1 MAGKSA
7 NASLDEERKK
17 NLATKSQKS
26 EKMTLTHTLNVL
38 DEIESL
44 VSDQLQV
51 VSYKWLSRN
60 FSLSSN
66 TAKSLL
72 KDFVEKHGKG
82 FEVVYIVSGCL
93 KNRPSDYSVKLAS
106 STQLPEV
113 EKEFNGKYSVHIY
126 SVQASIPMDPAA
138 IWNAEFVQAEELSR
152 QPSATD
158 NCLRGNRF
166 CGISNSFVKRNVEG
180 TTGNVTAPRIE
191 SVRTTVQPK
200 SSLDFQKGTVLSNQ
214 GKRANVSHQAK
225 SETNAAPAQNQSVKS
240 SSDKEKSF
248 HVPPNKKNGQGE
260 KSVAG
265 TGGSLKNMWGRVPVK
280 TEDESAKIEVKN
292 PITDHS
298 DQKPS
303 HDADNKGGSDDDNE
317 DVNFKRASKS
327 ENRKRKAIFDFSDEE
342 YEDVISL
349 ASPSSPKVNSRP
361 DGELNSEDSGPEK
374 PDSGP
379 EKTDAGV
386 SREVKSDEPEVSKE
400 DREKTASIDA
410 STTLSMEKIQTI
422 GSEAEVKPSKG
433 KITEAPSLQKR
444 KKTLKTR
451 IDERGREVTE
461 VVWEETETK
470 VKKEDDTDTSKKLND
485 GKNANA
491 VNRAQKKIP
500 AIGNAAATNI
510 GGKAGSKK
518 GGNVKDPKQGNIMSF
533 FKKV

>member
-1 MAGKSA
+1 
-7 NASLDEERKK
+7 
-17 NLATKSQKS
+17 
-26 EKMTLTHTLNVL
+26 MTLTRTLNVL

-66 TAKSLL
+66 TAKRLL

-126 SVQASIPMDPAA
+126 SVQASIPIDPAA

-152 QPSATD
+152 QPSATE

-166 CGISNSFVKRNVEG
+166 CGISNSFVKRNIEG
-180 TTGNVTAPRIE
+180 TTGNVTAPRTE
-191 SVRTTVQPK
+191 SVRTTVQSK

-214 GKRANVSHQAK
+214 GKSFQHSSHQAK

-248 HVPPNKKNGQGE
+248 PVPPNKKNGQGE
-260 KSVAG
+260 KSVTG

-280 TEDESAKIEVKN
+280 TEDKSAKTEVKN
-292 PITDHS
+292 HSTDHS
-298 DQKPS
+298 EDQKPS
-303 HDADNKGGSDDDNE
+303 HDADKKGGSDDENQ
-317 DVNFKRASKS
+317 DVNFKRAPKS
-327 ENRKRKAIFDFSDEE
+327 ENRKRKVIFDFSDEE

-349 ASPSSPKVNSRP
+349 ASPSSPKVNSRT
-361 DGELNSEDSGPEK
+361 DGDLNSEDSGPEK
-374 PDSGP
+374 PD
-379 EKTDAGV
+379 AGV
-386 SREVKSDEPEVSKE
+386 SREIKSDEQEVSKE

-410 STTLSMEKIQTI
+410 STTLSMEKIQAI
-422 GSEAEVKPSKG
+422 CSEAEVNPSKG
-433 KITEAPSLQKR
+433 RIAEAPSLPKR

-470 VKKEDDTDTSKKLND
+470 VKKEEDTDTNKKLND

-491 VNRAQKKIP
+491 VNRAQKKSP

-510 GGKAGSKK
+510 GGKVGSKK